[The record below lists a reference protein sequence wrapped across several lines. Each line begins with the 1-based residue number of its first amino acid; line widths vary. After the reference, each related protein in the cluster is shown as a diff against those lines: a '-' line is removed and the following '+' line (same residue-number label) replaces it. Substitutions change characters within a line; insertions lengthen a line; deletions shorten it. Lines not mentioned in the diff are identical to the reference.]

1 MSRVDRVVV
10 VVFDGL
16 RPDMIEGRMPVLHSF
31 AQDNLWFTEARSVF
45 PSMTRVATTSFATG
59 HWPRAHGIVN
69 NAFHMPGVV
78 QGAPLDTSNFDHLS
92 QLRAQ
97 EPVVTCESLGH
108 ALAVAGL
115 RMGAVHCGSAGSSFL
130 VNHDVARHGHWT
142 FSVHGE
148 GFTQTPEAVR
158 QAVATHGPL
167 PVQDVPKL
175 ATLDYA
181 RRAFLDMALGE
192 NAPDVALMW
201 LPEPDTTW
209 HHFGLGSPEAHQ
221 VMAAADGVFA
231 DVLEAVSAM
240 PGQTAVIAMS
250 DHGQITTTSQTDI
263 TAEMQAGG
271 LPASHRPEPA
281 HKLALTRGNVG
292 EIRSLDGDMGLIHA
306 ACDWLMARD
315 DIGMV
320 FARDDLV
327 EQLPGSLPQSL
338 VMHGHPRDPELF
350 FLMRSSDDPD
360 TWGLPGQGGLIAGVP
375 LGGGMHGGL
384 NRFELT
390 TTLVVQASGARQG
403 TDASP
408 VGLVDIA
415 PTIAGL
421 LGLEMQADGA
431 PLPLFEARRS
441 TATPQVFR
449 EGREGFAQE
458 LRRNTVDG
466 RAYLDHGGRAGCG
479 RCKRTKDEEETSTS
493 DGQFNDDVATFY
505 DTNHDGADAS

>member
-1 MSRVDRVVV
+1 
-10 VVFDGL
+10 
-16 RPDMIEGRMPVLHSF
+16 MIEGRMHTLQLF

-59 HWPRAHGIVN
+59 QWPRAHGIVN

-78 QGAPLDTSNFDHLS
+78 PGAPLDTSNFDHLS
-92 QLRAQ
+92 RLKAK

-108 ALAVAGL
+108 ALAAAGR
-115 RMGAVHCGSAGSSFL
+115 RMGAVHCGSAGSSYL

-167 PVQDVPKL
+167 PAQDVPKL
-175 ATLDYA
+175 ATLEYA
-181 RRAFLDMALGE
+181 RRAFLDMALGD

-209 HHFGLGSPEAHQ
+209 HQFGLGSQEAHQ
-221 VMAAADGVFA
+221 VMAAADAVFA

-240 PGQTAVIAMS
+240 PGRTAVIAMS
-250 DHGQITTTSQTDI
+250 DHGQITTTHQTDI
-263 TAEMQAGG
+263 TAEMQAVG
-271 LPASHRPEPA
+271 LPASHRPGPG
-281 HKLALTRGNVG
+281 HRLALTRGNMG

-327 EQLPGSLPQSL
+327 DTLAGSLPQSL

-360 TWGLPGQGGLIAGVP
+360 NWGLPGQGGLIAGVSP
-375 LGGGMHGGL
+375 GGGMHGGL
-384 NRFELT
+384 NRYELT
-390 TTLVVQASGARQG
+390 TTLLVQAPDARHG

-408 VGLVDIA
+408 VGLIDIA

-421 LGLEMQADGA
+421 LGLVMQADGT
-431 PLPLFEARRS
+431 PLPLFEAL
-441 TATPQVFR
+441 TTKATPQVLR
-449 EGREGFAQE
+449 ESRDGFTQE
-458 LRRNTVDG
+458 LRRNIVDG
-466 RAYLDHGGRAGCG
+466 RAHLDHGGRA
-479 RCKRTKDEEETSTS
+479 
-493 DGQFNDDVATFY
+493 V
-505 DTNHDGADAS
+505 

>member
-16 RPDMIEGRMPVLHSF
+16 RPDMIEGRMPTLHGF

-59 HWPRAHGIVN
+59 QWPQAHGIVN

-92 QLRAQ
+92 KLRAQ
-97 EPVVTCESLGH
+97 EPVVTCDSLGH
-108 ALAVAGL
+108 ALASAGL
-115 RMGAVHCGSAGSSFL
+115 RMGAVHCGSPGSSYL

-158 QAVATHGPL
+158 HAVATHGPL
-167 PVQDVPKL
+167 PAQDVPKL

-181 RRAFLDMALGE
+181 RRAILDMALGDD
-192 NAPDVALMW
+192 APDVALMW

-209 HHFGLGSPEAHQ
+209 HHFGLGSEEARQ
-221 VMAAADGVFA
+221 VMATADAVFA

-263 TAEMQAGG
+263 TAEMQADG
-271 LPASHRPEPA
+271 LPASHRPGPA
-281 HKLALTRGNVG
+281 HKLALTRGNMG
-292 EIRSLDGDMGLIHA
+292 EIRSLDGDMGLINA
-306 ACDWLMARD
+306 ACDWLTARD

-327 EQLPGSLPQSL
+327 HSLPGTLAQSL
-338 VMHGHPRDPELF
+338 VMHGHARDPELF
-350 FLMRSSDDPD
+350 FLMRASDDLD
-360 TWGLPGQGGLIAGVP
+360 EWGLPGQSGLIAGVE

-384 NRFELT
+384 NRYELT
-390 TTLVVQASGARQG
+390 TTLLVQTPDGRRDM
-403 TDASP
+403 DASP

-415 PTIAGL
+415 PTIADL
-421 LGLEMQADGA
+421 LDVPMIAAGA
-431 PLPLFEARRS
+431 PLPLFEPRAAPITSEVTRGGRAS
-441 TATPQVFR
+441 FVQEIKRNLV
-449 EGREGFAQE
+449 EGR
-458 LRRNTVDG
+458 V
-466 RAYLDHGGRAGCG
+466 YLDHGR
-479 RCKRTKDEEETSTS
+479 RVE
-493 DGQFNDDVATFY
+493 
-505 DTNHDGADAS
+505 

>member
-1 MSRVDRVVV
+1 MSRVDRVVA

-16 RPDMIEGRMPVLHSF
+16 RPDMIEGRMPTLHGF

-92 QLRAQ
+92 RLKAQ

-108 ALAVAGL
+108 VLAAAGL
-115 RMGAVHCGSAGSSFL
+115 RMGAVHCGSAGSSYL

-158 QAVATHGPL
+158 QAVVAHGPL
-167 PVQDVPKL
+167 PAQDVPRL

-201 LPEPDTTW
+201 LPEPDTTS
-209 HHFGLGSPEAHQ
+209 HHFGLGSKEALK
-221 VMAAADGVFA
+221 VMAAADAVFA

-240 PGQTAVIAMS
+240 PGRTAVIAMS

-263 TAEMQAGG
+263 TAEMQADG
-271 LPASHRPEPA
+271 LPASHRPGPE
-281 HKLALTRGNVG
+281 HNLALTRGNMG
-292 EIRSLDGDMGLIHA
+292 EIRSLDSDRGLIEA
-306 ACDWLMARD
+306 ACDWLMGRE

-320 FARDDLV
+320 FARDDLL
-327 EQLPGSLPQSL
+327 ETLPGSLPQSL

-360 TWGLPGQGGLIAGVP
+360 SWGLPGQGGLIAGVP

-384 NRFELT
+384 NRYELS
-390 TTLVVQASGARQG
+390 TTLVVQTPEGRRG
-403 TDASP
+403 KDISP
-408 VGLVDIA
+408 VGLVDMA
-415 PTIAGL
+415 PTIADL
-421 LGLEMQADGA
+421 LGLEMQADGV
-431 PLPLFEARRS
+431 PLPLSEKRKT

-449 EGREGFAQE
+449 EGRDGFAQE
-458 LRRNTVDG
+458 LRRNTIDG
-466 RAYLDHGGRAGCG
+466 RAYLDRGGR
-479 RCKRTKDEEETSTS
+479 
-493 DGQFNDDVATFY
+493 VV
-505 DTNHDGADAS
+505 